1 MVHRER
7 TAWERT
13 AWERTAWERRDWRDL
28 AVVVA
33 VGLGFW
39 VFRELTIVPR
49 IYGSLCTMAH
59 PPFICVPRQAVLWAQ
74 YERLFGIAALLAGLI
89 GWALGIGWLA
99 VAAMAAGVA
108 AVVNYNG
115 TEGMIGVALGLWAWL
130 GLRTGRYE
138 RRDIIAK

>member
-7 TAWERT
+7 RN
-13 AWERTAWERRDWRDL
+13 WRDL
-28 AVVVA
+28 AIVVA

-49 IYGSLCTMAH
+49 VYGSLCTMAH
-59 PPFICVPRQAVLWAQ
+59 PPLVCAPRQAVLWAQ
-74 YERLFGIAALLAGLI
+74 YERLFGMAALLAGLI

-99 VAAMAAGVA
+99 VAAMAIGVA

-115 TEGMIGVALGLWAWL
+115 TEGMIGIALGLWGWL
-130 GLRTGRYE
+130 GLRTGRYQGT
-138 RRDIIAK
+138 DITAK